1 MKVSL
6 ADKDGKQ
13 IGTSSAATTTV
24 PRGVSAE
31 ERIVPVAKDVS
42 GGGTA
47 DTSTATVTGLDRVPT
62 P

>member
-13 IGTSSAATTTV
+13 IGTSSTVTTTV
-24 PRGVSAE
+24 LPGVSVE

-42 GGGTA
+42 GGSTA
-47 DTSTATVTGLDRVPT
+47 DTSTATVTVVDRLPT